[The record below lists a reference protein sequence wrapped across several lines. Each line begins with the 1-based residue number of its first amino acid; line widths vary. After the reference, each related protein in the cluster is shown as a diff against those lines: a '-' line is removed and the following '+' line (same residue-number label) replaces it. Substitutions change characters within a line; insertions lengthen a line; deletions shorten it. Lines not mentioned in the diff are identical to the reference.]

1 MTFLKSEKLHVFYSI
16 ILGIIG
22 GLVGTAIFGLSG
34 YMISLSFFEPPFFL
48 IILIIAMIKMFG
60 LTKGVSK
67 YLERLL
73 SHDATFK
80 MIGRLRRDY
89 FKNSLASL
97 QDTHSVRYIQKL
109 TSYFDDIEDYYVRI
123 IYPYIVAAFIALILT
138 MLSLIVDPVLL
149 LITLSTSLFILVLM
163 PLVMSKVSNKLKATR
178 QMNED
183 NLFDQLYR
191 YIFDY
196 VNLFVVK
203 EDIKTKDTIKDSY
216 KAITL
221 NENKEA
227 RLDLVIEVIGLLVQ
241 LLAMIGILYF
251 FRDEHAILIPMIILL
266 LMSYF
271 ETIIPVVKPASRYF
285 SVRQSVQD
293 ISDYTVMEDKNKQ
306 TDLNLEHITFRYP
319 NTKKDVLKDISI
331 HIPTGQK
338 HALIGSSGSGKT
350 TLLNQLIKISDAG
363 VMPQHLDFYNAT
375 VEENLTMFGHFS
387 LKDDQNYLQDFDL
400 EHFSLDDY
408 ITSNEYLSLGEKKR
422 MQVIRLLIE
431 DKDTW
436 ILDEPT
442 ASLNT
447 RLKER
452 VWDILLERNTLIVA
466 THDLSHLEKF
476 DVVHYMENGE
486 IVESGPV
493 KEILSQN
500 GPTREAYER
509 YKDII

>member
-1 MTFLKSEKLHVFYSI
+1 M
-16 ILGIIG
+16 
-22 GLVGTAIFGLSG
+22 
-34 YMISLSFFEPPFFL
+34 
-48 IILIIAMIKMFG
+48 
-60 LTKGVSK
+60 
-67 YLERLL
+67 
-73 SHDATFK
+73 
-80 MIGRLRRDY
+80 
-89 FKNSLASL
+89 
-97 QDTHSVRYIQKL
+97 
-109 TSYFDDIEDYYVRI
+109 
-123 IYPYIVAAFIALILT
+123 
-138 MLSLIVDPVLL
+138 
-149 LITLSTSLFILVLM
+149 
-163 PLVMSKVSNKLKATR
+163 
-178 QMNED
+178 
-183 NLFDQLYR
+183 
-191 YIFDY
+191 
-196 VNLFVVK
+196 
-203 EDIKTKDTIKDSY
+203 
-216 KAITL
+216 
-221 NENKEA
+221 
-227 RLDLVIEVIGLLVQ
+227 DLVIEVIGLLVQ

-293 ISDYTVMEDKNKQ
+293 ISDYTVMEDKNNQ
-306 TDLNLEHITFRYP
+306 TDLSLEHITFRYP

-338 HALIGSSGSGKT
+338 HALIGPSGSGKT

-375 VEENLTMFGHFS
+375 VEENLTMFGHFN

-447 RLKER
+447 RLKEM

-466 THDLSHLEKF
+466 THDLSHLEEF

-493 KEILSQN
+493 NQILSQN
-500 GPTREAYER
+500 GPTKEAYER